1 MTESADQIVRETAGS
16 DITTALTR
24 LSAIAAD
31 LGVDRASSEAHDLA
45 DRVAEGR
52 FYVACV
58 GQFKRGKSTLLN
70 ALVGQ
75 SILPAGIIPVT
86 AVPTIVRFGER
97 PGARYRSRDGT
108 WRPTEIADL
117 AQFVSEALNPGNAKG
132 IEGVE
137 VFVPSALLAG
147 GMCLVDTP
155 GLGSVFSAN
164 TEATHA
170 FVPHVDAAIVVLGA
184 DPPISGDE
192 AGLVETVSRH
202 VCDLLIVINKA
213 DRVSDAEV
221 AASADFA
228 RENLATRLGRPIGP
242 MYILSAAERLARTG
256 PDRDWPAF
264 VRALEDLAYSS
275 GAELVSSAGL
285 RGLQR
290 IAEQVLA
297 AIAEERDALLRP
309 LQESERRLAAMDQT
323 VAEAERAMHELG
335 YRFTA
340 EQHRLS
346 DLFLDRRKKFLA
358 GVLVASRKEF
368 DETVSALPRASGP
381 SFRHAVMAQAQD
393 VARHHI
399 VPWLS
404 AEEEFAGHVYRE
416 ATQRF
421 VEFANEFLHRL
432 AGAGLP
438 ELARLPHALD
448 PERGFRTRSRFYFH
462 DFITLAQPASLFRFA
477 ADLVLG
483 FCGGYD
489 RIRREG
495 AAFLEKLL
503 EVNSSRVQSD
513 INQRLLESRNRLEA
527 DIRILLREV
536 THVAGQAL
544 AHARAAQQSGAN
556 AVGDALTRLNASESE
571 LIAITRLTSKA
582 DR

>member
-1 MTESADQIVRETAGS
+1 MTESADQIVREAAGS
-16 DITTALTR
+16 DITTALAR
-24 LSAIAAD
+24 LSAIAAE
-31 LGVDRASSEAHDLA
+31 LGADRAASEARDLA
-45 DRVAEGR
+45 ARVAEGR

-97 PGARYRSRDGT
+97 LEARFRSRDGT

-117 AQFVSEALNPGNAKG
+117 AQFVSEALNPGNSKG

-137 VFVPSALLAG
+137 AFVPSALLAG

-192 AGLVETVSRH
+192 ANLVETVSRH

-213 DRVSDAEV
+213 DRVSDDEV

-242 MYILSAAERLARTG
+242 MYILSAAERLARRG
-256 PDRDWPAF
+256 PERDWPAF
-264 VRALEDLAYSS
+264 VRALEELANRS
-275 GAELVSSAGL
+275 ELVSSAGL

-309 LQESERRLAAMDQT
+309 LQESERRLAAMGDT
-323 VAEAERAMHELG
+323 VADAERAMHELG

-358 GVLVASRKEF
+358 TALVASRKKF
-368 DETVSALPRASGP
+368 DDTVSALPPAGGP
-381 SFRHAVMAQAQD
+381 SFRHAVMACAQD
-393 VARHHI
+393 MARHHI

-421 VEFANEFLHRL
+421 VEFANDFLHRL

-448 PERGFRTRSRFYFH
+448 PERGLRTRSRFYFH
-462 DFITLAQPASLFRFA
+462 DFITLAQPSSVFRFA
-477 ADLVLG
+477 ADLFLG
-483 FCGGYD
+483 FFGGYD
-489 RIRREG
+489 RIRRDG

-544 AHARAAQQSGAN
+544 AHARSAQQSGAT
-556 AVGDALTRLNASESE
+556 AVGDALTRLNAGESE
-571 LIAITRLTSKA
+571 LIAITRLNSKA

>member
-1 MTESADQIVRETAGS
+1 MTESADQIVREAAGS
-16 DITTALTR
+16 DITTALAR
-24 LSAIAAD
+24 LSAIAAE
-31 LGVDRASSEAHDLA
+31 LGADRAASEARDLA
-45 DRVAEGR
+45 ARVAEGR

-97 PGARYRSRDGT
+97 LEARFRSRDGT

-117 AQFVSEALNPGNAKG
+117 AQFVSEALNPGNSKG

-137 VFVPSALLAG
+137 AFVPSALLAG

-192 AGLVETVSRH
+192 ANLVETVSRH

-213 DRVSDAEV
+213 DRVSDDEV

-242 MYILSAAERLARTG
+242 MYILSAAERLARRG
-256 PDRDWPAF
+256 PERDWPAF
-264 VRALEDLAYSS
+264 VRALEELANRS
-275 GAELVSSAGL
+275 ELVSSAGL

-309 LQESERRLAAMDQT
+309 LQESERRLAAMGDT
-323 VAEAERAMHELG
+323 VADAERAMHELG

-358 GVLVASRKEF
+358 TALVASRKKF
-368 DETVSALPRASGP
+368 DDTVSALPPAGGP
-381 SFRHAVMAQAQD
+381 SFRHAVMACAQD
-393 VARHHI
+393 MARHHI

-421 VEFANEFLHRL
+421 VEFANDFLHRL

-448 PERGFRTRSRFYFH
+448 PERGLRTRSRFYFH
-462 DFITLAQPASLFRFA
+462 DFITLAQPSSVFRFA
-477 ADLVLG
+477 ADLFLG
-483 FCGGYD
+483 FFGGYD
-489 RIRREG
+489 RIRRDG

-544 AHARAAQQSGAN
+544 AHARAAQQSGAA
-556 AVGDALTRLNASESE
+556 AVGDALTRLNAGESE
-571 LIAITRLTSKA
+571 LIAITRLNSKA

>member
-1 MTESADQIVRETAGS
+1 MTEGADQIVREAAAG
-16 DITTALTR
+16 DIPTALVR
-24 LSAIAAD
+24 LSAIAAE
-31 LGVDRASSEAHDLA
+31 LGADRAASEARDLA
-45 DRVAEGR
+45 ARVAEGR

-108 WRPTEIADL
+108 WRPADIADL

-170 FVPHVDAAIVVLGA
+170 FVPHVDAAIVVIGA

-192 AGLVETVSRH
+192 AALVETVSRH
-202 VCDLLIVINKA
+202 VRDLLIVINKA

-228 RENLATRLGRPIGP
+228 RENLATRLGRPVGS

-264 VRALEDLAYSS
+264 VRAMEELANSS
-275 GAELVSSAGL
+275 ALVSSAGT

-297 AIAEERDALLRP
+297 AIAEQRDALLRP
-309 LQESERRLAAMDQT
+309 LQQSERRLAAMDQT

-346 DLFLDRRKKFLA
+346 DLFLDRRKNFLA
-358 GVLVASRKEF
+358 GALVGSRKEF
-368 DETVSALPRASGP
+368 EDAASALPLAGGP
-381 SFRHAVMAQAQD
+381 AFRRAVMACAQEM
-393 VARHHI
+393 ARHHI

-404 AEEEFAGHVYRE
+404 AEEEFAAQVYRE

-421 VEFANEFLHRL
+421 VEFANDFLHRL

-448 PERGFRTRSRFYFH
+448 PERGLRTRSRFYFH
-462 DFITLAQPASLFRFA
+462 DFITLAQPASVFRFA
-477 ADLVLG
+477 ADLFLG
-483 FCGGYD
+483 FVGGYH
-489 RIRREG
+489 RIRRDG

-544 AHARAAQQSGAN
+544 AHARSVQQSGAT
-556 AVGDALTRLNASESE
+556 AVSDALARLNASESE
-571 LIAITRLTSKA
+571 LAAITRMTS
-582 DR
+582 RPVR